1 MDKKTKII
9 SASIGLSIA
18 IIVRYVIEPK
28 IRERQIKKEMHETVE
43 TCKCLIK

>member
-28 IRERQIKKEMHETVE
+28 IRERRIKKRDAWGGQD
-43 TCKCLIK
+43 I